1 MQQQPSFHGGILS
14 GATGVT
20 ITSSYLV
27 AQSASLSNRMNVG
40 LGLLKSSI
48 ATSALYDSLERFD
61 PPKCDED
68 TRVNLITELSNWT
81 KDKTTIQRILCITGP
96 AGSGKSALQQT
107 MVEECAESGSLLAAF
122 FFYSQDTRRN
132 NLKAVTPTLS
142 YQVSQYIPTSKE
154 PIIRAVEEDITIFD
168 RAIDRQVQKLIVEPI
183 REALSQPGVSPELLP
198 RNIFIDGVDECKGE
212 EDQAFLLRVVH
223 ELVLAISHDD
233 FRLKV
238 CLAGRPEYAMRTALA
253 KNGHL
258 KESGLLYHIDLSDH
272 DATSD
277 IRLFL
282 ERKLRAIA
290 RATTYPLPSTQWP
303 SEEDIQRLVD
313 NASGQ
318 FIYAATIVK
327 YLSERRRSPVKQL
340 QMILQWRPGVK
351 QRERPFAALDALYTD
366 IFVHAGEAYA
376 ASKDIDDTLY
386 LVRYIRTLVKIK
398 SDEFQPTVSA
408 VEQML
413 SLDPGELEVIFSDL
427 HSITR
432 SFQEEKETQ
441 EAVFE
446 VYFHHKSVEDFLQD
460 SDRCGPLF
468 VSSTEISY
476 SLILPCIKFL
486 CQKPLAMKKVSGG
499 DSSTYYTTRAVLDV
513 LVNALEEVIP
523 VSDEGQLSQICNWCN
538 ELKASRGLEALG
550 KHIRSLRASQG
561 TYVQPFEEIASL
573 LEQCHKLG
581 LTSKSRHPE
590 WILPLQNLQKLAQC
604 VHKRNEVDWNDIGSV
619 ESLQLDSHTEYLDD
633 ELSDTE
639 EGQTGANQDDDS
651 EIRGSPAAAQAT
663 LEVISEPSDS
673 QGDRRKQ
680 RNGGPKGSSLRRS
693 FRKFYNRLRMVIS

>member
-81 KDKTTIQRILCITGP
+81 KDKVTIQRILCMTGP

-107 MVEECAESGSLLAAF
+107 MVEKCAENGSLLAAF
-122 FFYSQDTRRN
+122 FFYSQDTRRD

-154 PIIRAVEEDITIFD
+154 PIIRTVEEDITIFD

-223 ELVLAISHDD
+223 ELVLAFSQDD

-238 CLAGRPEYAMRTALA
+238 CLAGRPEYALRTALA

-303 SEEDIQRLVD
+303 SEEDIQRPVD

-318 FIYAATIVK
+318 FIYATTIVK
-327 YLSERRRSPVKQL
+327 FLSDRRRSPVKQL

-351 QRERPFAALDALYTD
+351 QRDRPFAALDALYAS
-366 IFVHAGEAYA
+366 ILLRAGDVYA
-376 ASKDIDDTLY
+376 TSKGIDDDLHFI
-386 LVRYIRTLVKIK
+386 RYIRMLAKIK
-398 SDEFQPTVSA
+398 AQYFIPTVSG
-408 VEQML
+408 VEEML
-413 SLDPGELEVIFSDL
+413 SLDPGEMEIFFSDI

-432 SFQEEKETQ
+432 SFQVKMGGRDFFLK
-441 EAVFE
+441 VL
-446 VYFHHKSVEDFLQD
+446 FHHKSVEDFLQD

-468 VSSTEISY
+468 IPSAEISY
-476 SLILPCIKFL
+476 NLILPCITFL
-486 CQKPLAMKKVSGG
+486 KCQKPIGRTTQGPHWSH
-499 DSSTYYTTRAVLDV
+499 YYTIVAVLATLATSLGDV
-513 LVNALEEVIP
+513 LP
-523 VSDEGQLSQICNWCN
+523 TSDEEQLSQICNWCN
-538 ELKASRGLEALG
+538 ELKASRVLETLG
-550 KHIRSLRASQG
+550 KDLQPVSQSGEWSFSYHFDEIVSFLTQCRAM
-561 TYVQPFEEIASL
+561 
-573 LEQCHKLG
+573 G
-581 LTSKSRHPE
+581 LTSKSRHPK
-590 WILPLQNLQKLAQC
+590 WVPPLRQFQKLAQC
-604 VHKRNEVDWNDIGSV
+604 VQKRNEVDWNDAGSV
-619 ESLQLDSHTEYLDD
+619 ESLQFDSDTEDG
-633 ELSDTE
+633 EASDTE
-639 EGQTGANQDDDS
+639 EGQTGDNEDS
-651 EIRGSPAAAQAT
+651 EIRDSPVAT
-663 LEVISEPSDS
+663 QVALEVISEPSES

-680 RNGGPKGSSLRRS
+680 KNGRKGFSLRRS
-693 FRKFYNRLRMVIS
+693 LRQFYNRLRTVIS